1 MDVISQAMGHIRAA
15 AGALLEMDDAS
26 GQALLQGIAALDLQS
41 LFDELEITPAH
52 VPASLG
58 PADSL
63 RLAAGALQQDPD
75 QVPLAVWSRLQELLR
90 KVG

>member
-1 MDVISQAMGHIRAA
+1 MDVMSQAMGHIRAA
-15 AGALLEMDDAS
+15 ASALLETDDAS

-41 LFDELEITPAH
+41 RFDELEIEPAQ
-52 VPASLG
+52 VPGSLC

-75 QVPLAVWSRLQELLR
+75 QVPLAVWSRLEELRR